1 MQQIIFTHWAVWN
14 IDMRE
19 LRSEHIS
26 NRLLTAMMIILLS
39 LLLISVPLII
49 RSYQNYQINQHA
61 QVELE
66 SLKFLADLAN
76 QISRE
81 RAPTN
86 NLMSS
91 SADEF
96 AFHRNELNLYRNE
109 VDELLNDT
117 IAALHEGGFDRVAN
131 YLEVDFRTSLTQGRA
146 AVDAYA
152 ALKPEQRSMLAMDHA
167 IAQMFNV
174 WDSIHDALKMV
185 VNQSHGKETAVAHYY
200 TLILFLAEFRDQA
213 GRAGSNVI
221 APITFNQP
229 IPETNLA
236 RFLQTKRQSQYL
248 WQMTDVLLPEHD
260 KTAEYSRL
268 YLDVEHQ
275 FLAQSLPMLEK
286 LINESPQG
294 DYSVSPTQLT
304 QSLSTK
310 FLTVVDLQ
318 KYLLQYSIDEA
329 KRYTHQAKKQLWIA
343 ILITLVAIF
352 TTIFSMIYLQRYVF
366 EPLIHARRL
375 LIDLSKTHSDTPD
388 HIEASPS
395 LFSAITHLQEML
407 RQRDHMEFKL
417 KNLANTDSLTGVANR
432 FALDEFIK
440 VLESR
445 PTRFTQTCLMV
456 VDIDHFKTVNDTHGH
471 IFGDQVIQWVADTL
485 KRNVRTTDL
494 LVRYGGDEFVVLLE
508 HVNLTQALHIA
519 EKIRAEIRAAKIL
532 ADDDQPI
539 PVSVSIGVAVGASS
553 WLSLLE
559 KADQALFKA
568 KAAGRNTVSS

>member
-1 MQQIIFTHWAVWN
+1 MN
-14 IDMRE
+14 MRE

-66 SLKFLADLAN
+66 SLKYLADLAN
-76 QISRE
+76 HISRE
-81 RAPTN
+81 RAPAN
-86 NLMSS
+86 NFMSS
-91 SADEF
+91 SEQEL
-96 AFHRNELNLYRNE
+96 AFHRNELNLYRHE
-109 VDELLNDT
+109 VDQLLNDT
-117 IAALHEGGFDRVAN
+117 ITALHEGDFHRVAN
-131 YLEVDFRTSLTQGRA
+131 YLDIEFRPALKHGRS

-152 ALKPEQRSMLAMDHA
+152 ALKPEQRSMAAMDHA
-167 IAQMFNV
+167 ISQMFAS
-174 WDSIHDALKMV
+174 WDSVHDALKMA

-213 GRAGSNVI
+213 GRAGSNII
-221 APITFNQP
+221 APLSFHEP
-229 IPETNLA
+229 MPETNLA
-236 RFLQTKRQSQYL
+236 RFLQTKRQTQYL

-260 KTAEYSRL
+260 KTEKYARL
-268 YLDVEHQ
+268 YQDVDDK
-275 FLAQSLPMLEK
+275 FLSQSLPMLES
-286 LINESPQG
+286 LIDQG
-294 DYSVSPTQLT
+294 YLDGQY
-304 QSLSTK
+304 SLSASQVTDSLGDK
-310 FLTVVDLQ
+310 FLTVVNLQ
-318 KYLLQYSIDEA
+318 KYILEYSIEKA
-329 KRYTHQAKKQLWIA
+329 RYHTKHAKKQLWIA
-343 ILITLVAIF
+343 LSITVIAIF
-352 TTIFSMIYLQRYVF
+352 TTIFSMIYLRRYVF

-375 LIDLSKTHSDTPD
+375 LIDLSKTHSDMPD
-388 HIEASPS
+388 HVEQSPS
-395 LFSAITHLQEML
+395 LFIAIQHLQEML

-432 FALDEFIK
+432 FALDEFVK
-440 VLESR
+440 VLESQ
-445 PTRFTQTCLMV
+445 PTRFSQTCLMV
-456 VDIDHFKTVNDTHGH
+456 VDIDHFKTVNDMHGH
-471 IFGDQVIQWVADTL
+471 IFGDQVIQWVADAL

-519 EKIRAEIRAAKIL
+519 EKIRAEIHAAKIL